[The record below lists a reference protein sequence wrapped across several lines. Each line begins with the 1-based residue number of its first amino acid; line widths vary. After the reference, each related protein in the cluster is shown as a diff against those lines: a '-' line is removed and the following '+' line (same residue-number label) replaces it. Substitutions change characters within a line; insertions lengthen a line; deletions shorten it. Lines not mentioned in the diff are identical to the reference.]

1 MRKKV
6 LIFDDDQD
14 LLDICSLI
22 LRQKNFD
29 ISTRENCA
37 DILRHVAAFEPGV
50 IIMDCRI
57 PDIGG
62 IKAVQLLKQDD
73 RFRHIPVIL
82 FSGNN
87 NIADQAKEA
96 GAEFYLNKPFDIGEL
111 EMIVTN
117 AVAHYP
123 QQS

>member
-22 LRQKNFD
+22 LRQKNFE
-29 ISTRENCA
+29 IYTRENCA
-37 DILRHVAAFEPGV
+37 DILHQVEVFAPGV

-62 IKAVQLLKQDD
+62 IKAVQLLKKDD

-96 GAEFYLNKPFDIGEL
+96 GAEFYLNKPFDIVDL
-111 EMIVTN
+111 ETVVAN

-123 QQS
+123 VQS

>member
-1 MRKKV
+1 MQQKV

-14 LLDICSLI
+14 LLNICSLI

-29 ISTRENCA
+29 IGTRENCTN
-37 DILRHVAAFEPGV
+37 LLHHVEAFSPGV

-57 PDIGG
+57 PDMGG
-62 IKAVQLLKQDD
+62 IKAVQLLKEDT

-96 GAEFYLNKPFDIGEL
+96 GADFYLNKPFDIGEL
-111 EMIVTN
+111 EAMVSN
-117 AVAHYP
+117 AVMRYSLP
-123 QQS
+123 S